1 MHEGFRRGSY
11 RAPVPDPVLDL
22 RVLTWLASYPRSGN
36 TLLRIVLQNCFGLTS
51 QSLYNDGEFSDSPL
65 QAIVGE
71 EPVGSDPRGFL
82 DDAARNGRT
91 LYVKNHELPGQD
103 DHPAI
108 YVVRDGRSAVV
119 SHHHYLREI
128 AGLQPSLGDVIAG
141 RHGASWSR
149 HVRAWVLSGRPNTLV
164 VRYESLA
171 RGDAQTL
178 QAISRFIDRPQ
189 LSPFDVSFT
198 ALNRLDKAFFR
209 RGSDQANIAEMD
221 DVAVRLFERLHGET
235 LRAIGYGVGAVK
247 APSHHE
253 MEASAAGC

>member
-1 MHEGFRRGSY
+1 M
-11 RAPVPDPVLDL
+11 LDL

-51 QSLYNDGEFSDSPL
+51 QSLYNDGEFGGSPL

-71 EPVGSDPRGFL
+71 EPVGGDPRRFL
-82 DDAARNGRT
+82 DAAARSGRT
-91 LYVKNHELPGQD
+91 LYVKTHELPGQD

-149 HVRAWVLSGRPNTLV
+149 HVRAWALSGRPNTLV

-198 ALNRLDKAFFR
+198 ALNRLNKAFFR

-235 LRAIGYGVGAVK
+235 LRAMGYGAGAAQ

-253 MEASAAGC
+253 MEASAAE